1 MLEPLNIFSSDDDDD
16 SDATV
21 VLWTK
26 IGFIIAAFLEAIIA
40 GLIPTIWKD
49 CRENPKILG
58 IANSF
63 AGGVFIA
70 IALMHITPE

>member
-26 IGFIIAAFLEAIIA
+26 IGFIIAAYVYSVHSRGKLVE
-40 GLIPTIWKD
+40 GGSG
-49 CRENPKILG
+49 RE
-58 IANSF
+58 F
-63 AGGVFIA
+63 V
-70 IALMHITPE
+70 ITV